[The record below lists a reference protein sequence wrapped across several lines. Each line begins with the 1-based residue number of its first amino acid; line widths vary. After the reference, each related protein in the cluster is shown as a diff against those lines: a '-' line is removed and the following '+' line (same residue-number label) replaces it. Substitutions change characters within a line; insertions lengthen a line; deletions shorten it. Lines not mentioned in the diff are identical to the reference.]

1 MVCYWILLPALL
13 RALSVSDRLFPLLLA
28 LGREE
33 AGNGAC
39 QEPQKADLHPLLPR
53 VDSAAWRQQ
62 HRLKL
67 SRLEWAG
74 ISEPSGLFYPFPRAT
89 GTPGGSYN
97 PLTTIQQPNYTSPPP
112 GNQLGVPKLEHPE
125 PLVSAR

>member
-1 MVCYWILLPALL
+1 MVPAKNL
-13 RALSVSDRLFPLLLA
+13 RRQISIPSCPEWTALFGGSNTDENCQDWN
-28 LGREE
+28 GR
-33 AGNGAC
+33 
-39 QEPQKADLHPLLPR
+39 
-53 VDSAAWRQQ
+53 
-62 HRLKL
+62 
-67 SRLEWAG
+67 G